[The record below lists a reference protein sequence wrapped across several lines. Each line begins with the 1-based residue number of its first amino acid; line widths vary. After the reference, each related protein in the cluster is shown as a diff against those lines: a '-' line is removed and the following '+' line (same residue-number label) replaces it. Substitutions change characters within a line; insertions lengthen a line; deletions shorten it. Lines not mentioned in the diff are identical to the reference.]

1 MYYAICKS
9 NSGPNNYNGYNFWM
23 FKTLQQ
29 AHESELIDHK
39 SIVYDGKR
47 PTVLLETLGVNKLQ
61 KLWDKFGR
69 PMSFVNQNQ
78 LVEYLHDLVDNKALL
93 WTPDMENTM
102 SEVEAKKRTRLNN
115 NARIVRLVD
124 APNLR
129 EGTNR
134 YRNMQVI
141 LGCATVGEAMEKL
154 RALQPSP
161 GGGVDI
167 QLAVK
172 AGAIKLEE

>member
-69 PMSFVNQNQ
+69 
-78 LVEYLHDLVDNKALL
+78 
-93 WTPDMENTM
+93 PDMENTM

-172 AGAIKLEE
+172 AGAIRLEE